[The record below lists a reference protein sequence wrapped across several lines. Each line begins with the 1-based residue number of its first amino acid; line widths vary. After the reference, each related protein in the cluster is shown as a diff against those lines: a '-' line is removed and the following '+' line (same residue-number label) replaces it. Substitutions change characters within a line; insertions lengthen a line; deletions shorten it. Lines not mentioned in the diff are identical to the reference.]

1 MDLKEL
7 QSQLQDMKSAIEAN
21 AEKKANEIVAQQ
33 LEAVNATLT
42 ELKAKQTASPDE
54 LKAVKA
60 DLDVTIKALD
70 TVMAKMKSVNMP
82 QANPVAKTLG
92 GNIVNLVET
101 QKDAIVNFD
110 KKGGN
115 LQIPFDTK
123 AVVTMT
129 TGNAIES
136 GGIPVTY
143 RQGLVPKPFELVHM
157 RNIFA
162 VTPSATD
169 SYHFYRHTSIDGTPA
184 YQVEG
189 ETKAKISD
197 KITEISVILNDLAGY
212 ELISRKMLR
221 NFPALQS
228 YLGRWLPE
236 RYYLEEDAKG
246 VVVLAAAAGAGS
258 TVTSGTPIERMI
270 EAMGLQKNAKYN
282 VNGILVNGKSWSQ
295 IILNKATGSGEF
307 DLPPGIVSVT
317 PMGGI
322 TVAGVPVYTA
332 SWVQEDQCYLG
343 DFSMFE
349 IIQSEALT
357 LRFSEEDG
365 ENFKQNLVTARI
377 EASIGF
383 AFLDPAAIARVD
395 LGQFAS

>member
-1 MDLKEL
+1 MELKDLEK
-7 QSQLQDMKSAIEAN
+7 QLQDLKASIEAN

-54 LKAVKA
+54 LKTVKA

-70 TVMAKMKSVNMP
+70 SVMAKMKSVNMP
-82 QANPVAKTLG
+82 QANPVHKTLG
-92 GNIVNLVET
+92 GNIVSMVES
-101 QKDAIVNFD
+101 QKEAIASFE
-110 KKGGN
+110 KKGGK
-115 LQIPFDTK
+115 LQLPFDTK

-129 TGNAIES
+129 TGAAIES
-136 GGIPVTY
+136 GGVPVTY

-169 SYHFYRHTSIDGTPA
+169 TYDFYRHSSIDGAPD

-189 ETKAKISD
+189 ENKEKISD
-197 KITEISVILNDLAGY
+197 KITEVSVLLKDLAGY

-236 RYYLEEDAKG
+236 RYYLAEDAKG

-258 TVTSGTPIERMI
+258 TVTSGTPVERI
-270 EAMGLQKNAKYN
+270 ITAMGLQKNAKYN
-282 VNGILVNGKSWSQ
+282 VNGILINGKSWSQ
-295 IILNKATGSGEF
+295 IILNKASGSGEF
-307 DLPPGIVSVT
+307 DLPSGIVAVT

-322 TVAGVPVYTA
+322 TIAGVPVYTA
-332 SWVQEDQCYLG
+332 SWVQEDQAYIG

-349 IIQSEALT
+349 IVQSEALT

-365 ENFKQNLVTARI
+365 DNFKKNLVTARI